1 MAKHEIAEETGKGPA
16 VVVSTGRSTGKG
28 PDATRRIVVGTD
40 GSANAG
46 RAVVWAA
53 AQALRTGSVL
63 EVATGFG
70 SGYVLTK
77 PSDAKRAMSQVLDAA
92 QDIAESAAPG
102 VVVKRRSLQGSPES
116 LLMQEAEA
124 ADLLVVGS
132 RGLGG
137 FKGRLLGSVSRRCVH
152 RAPCPVVVVRGPGDA
167 SAGSAGDAGT
177 PATAPVGGA
186 APDGGAVPDGHQ
198 PGRPRVVVGIDGSP
212 SSIAAA
218 GWAARQA
225 ELTGAVLEGV
235 MAWELPTS
243 YGMSLPV
250 PSDWDP
256 DHDTEVL
263 LENSLEPVR
272 NAHPDV
278 EIQAAVVEGHP
289 SMILEKASNGAD
301 LLVVGSRG
309 HGEFTG
315 MLLGSVSEHCV
326 VHANCPV
333 LVLRDPSDGP
343 GGDGT
348 DEPDAGS
355 TPNA

>member
-1 MAKHEIAEETGKGPA
+1 MAKNETTARNETTAGTGKGPA
-16 VVVSTGRSTGKG
+16 VAASTGGSTGKG
-28 PDATRRIVVGTD
+28 SGGKHRVVVGTD

-46 RAVVWAA
+46 RAVAWAA

-63 EVATGFG
+63 EVVTGFG

-77 PSDAKRAMSQVLDAA
+77 PSDAKRAMSQVLDSA
-92 QDIAESAAPG
+92 QDIAEAAAPG
-102 VVVKRRSLQGSPES
+102 VVVKRKSFQGSPES
-116 LLMQEAEA
+116 LLIQEAGA

-152 RAPCPVVVVRGPGDA
+152 RAPCPVLVVRGPDDDA
-167 SAGSAGDAGT
+167 AGPAEGGT
-177 PATAPVGGA
+177 PAAG
-186 APDGGAVPDGHQ
+186 PDGGPAPDEPK

-218 GWAARQA
+218 EWAARQA
-225 ELTGAVLEGV
+225 ELTDAVLEVV

-243 YGMSLPV
+243 YGMSLPI

-256 DHDTEVL
+256 DHDTGVL
-263 LENSLEPVR
+263 LEKALEPVR
-272 NAHPDV
+272 DEYPDV
-278 EIQAAVVEGHP
+278 EIEAAVVEGHP

-309 HGEFTG
+309 HGELTG

-333 LVLRDPSDGP
+333 LVLRDRSDAP

-348 DEPDAGS
+348 DERDAGS
-355 TPNA
+355 TTDS